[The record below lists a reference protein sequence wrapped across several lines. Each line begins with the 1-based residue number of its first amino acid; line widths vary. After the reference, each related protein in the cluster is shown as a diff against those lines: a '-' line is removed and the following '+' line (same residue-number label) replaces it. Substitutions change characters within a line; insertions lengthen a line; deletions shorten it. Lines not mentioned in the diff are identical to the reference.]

1 VSNRPSVVAS
11 GGRPSVAWGSGPH
24 AHPTTPLELEED
36 PDLLGLQ
43 DAGDKA
49 LRLLRAATKL
59 GASDIH
65 LRVDSPPFIRI
76 EGELRALGYPALSHE
91 FVQAAVEALAFSAGL
106 TPEKLT
112 RHQVDFTCVL
122 SSTGRFRA
130 HLYHQNGGPAL
141 VLRRVQD
148 PIPDF
153 AALRLPPI
161 IKRIAQTN
169 QGLVLVVGA
178 NGNGKSSTAAS
189 MLEYINQSNRCHVVT
204 IEDPVEFVF
213 KNQVSSF
220 SQREVGR
227 DVESYERGLEGALRE
242 DPDVVFV
249 GELRSYEALELSL
262 NAAESGRLVIS
273 TCHAQDSQRTIAR
286 LLNLVPVDFRDSVRS
301 RLADAL
307 SGIVGQR
314 LVQRKGVRSRILC
327 TEIMINHPIARD
339 CIRDPARLRGLT
351 AALEAG
357 AHEFGTHSF
366 DQTLVQMV
374 RDGLVALETAQ
385 AVATSPSELMRVLK
399 GVR

>member
-1 VSNRPSVVAS
+1 MVAS
-11 GGRPSVAWGSGPH
+11 GVRSDQRPSVAWG
-24 AHPTTPLELEED
+24 ANDLTPLELEED

-49 LRLLRAATKL
+49 LRLLRAATRL

-65 LRVDSPPFIRI
+65 LRIDSPPFIRL
-76 EGELRALGYPALSHE
+76 EGELRALSYPALSHE

-106 TPEKLT
+106 TPEKLA
-112 RHQVDFTCVL
+112 RPQVDFTCVL

-130 HLYHQNGGPAL
+130 HLYRQNGGPAL

-161 IKRIAQTN
+161 IKRIAQMN
-169 QGLVLVVGA
+169 HGLVLVVGA
-178 NGNGKSSTAAS
+178 NGSGKSSTAAS
-189 MLEYINQSNRCHVVT
+189 MLEYINQTTRCHVVT
-204 IEDPVEFVF
+204 IEDPIEFVF
-213 KNQVSSF
+213 KNQMVSF
-220 SQREVGR
+220 SQREIGR

-242 DPDVVFV
+242 DPDVIFV
-249 GELRSYEALELSL
+249 GELRSAEALELAL
-262 NAAESGRLVIS
+262 NAVESGRLVIS
-273 TCHAQDSQRTIAR
+273 TCHAQDVQRTVAR
-286 LLNLVPVDFRDSVRS
+286 LINLVPADFRDSIRS

-307 SGIVGQR
+307 VGILGQR
-314 LVQRKGVRSRILC
+314 LVQRRGARSRVLC
-327 TEIMINHPIARD
+327 TEVMINHPIVRD

-357 AHEFGTHSF
+357 AHEFSTHSF
-366 DQTLVQMV
+366 DQTLIQMV

-385 AVATSPSELMRVLK
+385 AAATNPGDLLRVLK

>member
-1 VSNRPSVVAS
+1 MRADL
-11 GGRPSVAWGSGPH
+11 RPSVAWAGAGSYT
-24 AHPTTPLELEED
+24 PTTTPIELEED

-65 LRVDSPPFIRI
+65 LRVDSPPFIRL

-106 TPEKLT
+106 TPEKLA

-130 HLYHQNGGPAL
+130 HLYRQSGGPAL

-161 IKRIAQTN
+161 VKRIAQTN
-169 QGLVLVVGA
+169 TGLVLVVGA
-178 NGNGKSSTAAS
+178 NGNGKSSTVAS
-189 MLEYINQSNRCHVVT
+189 MLEYINQNTRCHVVT

-213 KNQVSSF
+213 KNQLVSF

-242 DPDVVFV
+242 DPDVIFV
-249 GELRSYEALELSL
+249 GELRSAEALELAL
-262 NAAESGRLVIS
+262 NAVESGRLVIS
-273 TCHAQDSQRTIAR
+273 TCHAQDAQRTVAR
-286 LLNLVPVDFRDSVRS
+286 LINLVPADFRDSIRS

-307 SGIVGQR
+307 AGIIGQR
-314 LVQRKGVRSRILC
+314 LVQRRGARSRILC
-327 TEIMINHPIARD
+327 TEIMINHAIVRD

-357 AHEFGTHSF
+357 AHEFSTHSF

-374 RDGLVALETAQ
+374 KDGLVALETAQ
-385 AVATSPSELMRVLK
+385 ATATNPGDLMRVLK